1 MMMDL
6 GGEDPLIASCRDKSK
21 ANFLA
26 KLGRGI
32 ATQTL
37 PAMALVIG
45 IAGAAAIVSIALAP
59 GAIGLLGAGLAVV
72 AIGIAVID
80 LRHYVI
86 PDGLN
91 VAGFLLAIGHAA
103 ALDVDAM
110 LTAMAMAAVRGMVVA
125 LLFFILRQ
133 LYVLIR
139 GRVGLG
145 LGDVKLAGVAGAWLE
160 WSTIPVAIEIA
171 TLTALSTFLL
181 RQHLLRRPIAATSRL
196 PFGFF
201 LAPAIWLGW
210 VLQLT
215 WLAPVY

>member
-1 MMMDL
+1 V
-6 GGEDPLIASCRDKSK
+6 P
-21 ANFLA
+21 
-26 KLGRGI
+26 
-32 ATQTL
+32 AT
-37 PAMALVIG
+37 ALVIG

-59 GAIGLLGAGLAVV
+59 GASGMLGAGLAVV

-80 LRHYVI
+80 LRHYII

-91 VAGFLLAIGHAA
+91 VAGFILAIGHAA
-103 ALDVDAM
+103 ALDPDVM
-110 LTAMAMAAVRGMVVA
+110 LTTITMAVVRGLVMA

-145 LGDVKLAGVAGAWLE
+145 LGDVKLAGVVGAWLD

-171 TLTALSTFLL
+171 TFTALSTFLL
-181 RQHLLRRPIAATSRL
+181 RQHILRRPIIATSRL

>member
-1 MMMDL
+1 MT
-6 GGEDPLIASCRDKSK
+6 DPLIASRRDKPK
-21 ANFLA
+21 ANVLA

-32 ATQTL
+32 ATESM
-37 PAMALVIG
+37 PATALVIG

-59 GAIGLLGAGLAVV
+59 GAIGMLGAGLAVV
-72 AIGIAVID
+72 VISIAVID

-91 VAGFLLAIGHAA
+91 VAGFILALGHAA
-103 ALDVDAM
+103 ALDADVMLSAIAM
-110 LTAMAMAAVRGMVVA
+110 SVVRGMVVA

-133 LYVLIR
+133 VYVLIR

-145 LGDVKLAGVAGAWLE
+145 LGDVKLAGVVGAWLD

-171 TLTALSTFLL
+171 TFTALSMFLL
-181 RQHLLRRPIAATSRL
+181 RQHILGRPIAATSRL

>member
-1 MMMDL
+1 MT
-6 GGEDPLIASCRDKSK
+6 DPLIASRRVKPK

-32 ATQTL
+32 ATESV
-37 PAMALVIG
+37 PATALIIG
-45 IAGAAAIVSIALAP
+45 IAAAAAIVSIALAP
-59 GAIGLLGAGLAVV
+59 GAIGMLGAGLAVV
-72 AIGIAVID
+72 AISIAVID

-91 VAGFLLAIGHAA
+91 VAGFILAIGHAA
-103 ALDVDAM
+103 ALDADVM
-110 LTAMAMAAVRGMVVA
+110 LTAIAMAAVRGMVVA

-133 LYVLIR
+133 VYVLIR

-145 LGDVKLAGVAGAWLE
+145 LGDVKLAAVVGAWLD

-171 TLTALSTFLL
+171 TFTALSMFLL
-181 RQHLLRRPIAATSRL
+181 RQHILRRPISATSRL